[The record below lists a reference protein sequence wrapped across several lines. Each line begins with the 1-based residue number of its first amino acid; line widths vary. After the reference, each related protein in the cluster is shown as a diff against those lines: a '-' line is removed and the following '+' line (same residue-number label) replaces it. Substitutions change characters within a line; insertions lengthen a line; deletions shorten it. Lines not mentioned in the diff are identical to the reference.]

1 MKKLLLFVVAFLFV
15 SSAFAY
21 TPTSQDT
28 VNLTNLKW
36 QLDNLVENNN
46 VNLWDFQNQLRKLEV
61 QYASDDR
68 LKYMLSNIKDYLYTK
83 LYSFKNAAKV
93 SSKTTKQN
101 FLDQYKT
108 GFSVQISGSLDNCI
122 GWYNTLDDISFAY
135 NFPTPLTIA
144 AWYRESTCAY
154 YLPSNWDGPF
164 QIVAKDYG
172 TWQITQDVFID
183 SVVDFMEF
191 TRGKF
196 DRYLTQ
202 LTWSLTYTGYDM
214 TWISNF
220 AALYNGWT
228 KSGNIIVPN
237 RTDYLLDWYGQDFSG
252 ATRYGI
258 FPQFIKALERE
269 LAN

>member
-1 MKKLLLFVVAFLFV
+1 
-15 SSAFAY
+15 
-21 TPTSQDT
+21 
-28 VNLTNLKW
+28 
-36 QLDNLVENNN
+36 
-46 VNLWDFQNQLRKLEV
+46 
-61 QYASDDR
+61 
-68 LKYMLSNIKDYLYTK
+68 
-83 LYSFKNAAKV
+83 
-93 SSKTTKQN
+93 
-101 FLDQYKT
+101 
-108 GFSVQISGSLDNCI
+108 
-122 GWYNTLDDISFAY
+122 
-135 NFPTPLTIA
+135 
-144 AWYRESTCAY
+144 
-154 YLPSNWDGPF
+154 
-164 QIVAKDYG
+164 
-172 TWQITQDVFID
+172 
-183 SVVDFMEF
+183 MEF

-196 DRYLTQ
+196 NRYLTQ